1 MSYTLGTAAKATGK
15 SKTTIKRA
23 IEKGRISAK
32 KDEKGEWDIDPAE
45 LHRIY
50 KAVTGVT
57 VTSNSNEKLENNRGL
72 QAENEA
78 LRERL
83 KEKDGIIEDLRQDRD
98 EWREQSKAAQ
108 RLLEHQREKS
118 SQRNVERFRER
129 LGRWIAGKS

>member
-32 KDEKGEWDIDPAE
+32 KDEKGAWNIDPAE
-45 LHRIY
+45 LHRVY
-50 KAVTGVT
+50 KVVRGGT
-57 VTSNSNEKLENNRGL
+57 VTSNSNEKSEDNRVL

-83 KEKDGIIEDLRQDRD
+83 KEKDEAIADLRRDRD
-98 EWREQSKAAQ
+98 EWRDQAKRASLLLTDQ
-108 RLLEHQREKS
+108 RPKKKTLLNRI
-118 SQRNVERFRER
+118 F
-129 LGRWIAGKS
+129 GIG